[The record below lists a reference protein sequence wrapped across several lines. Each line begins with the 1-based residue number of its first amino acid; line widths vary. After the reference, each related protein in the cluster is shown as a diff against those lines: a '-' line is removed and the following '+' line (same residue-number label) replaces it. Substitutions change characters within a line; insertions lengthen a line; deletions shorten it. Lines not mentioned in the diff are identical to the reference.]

1 MRTLEVALGERTY
14 PIHIGAGVLRDAG
27 PLLAKRGVANA
38 VVVTNSTVAAFWL
51 APLLESLAMAG
62 IAAQTVQIP
71 DGEAHKNWETL
82 QAVVTRLLEL
92 RAERSTTLIALG
104 GGVVGDITGF
114 AAAIYQRGMPFV
126 QVPTTLLA
134 QVDSSVGGK
143 TGINHPLGKNMVGAF
158 HQPRAV
164 LIDTD
169 CLRTL
174 PPRELAAGLAEVIKY
189 GAIRDMG
196 FLAWL
201 EAQMDALNAH
211 DPRALAHAIHE
222 SCRIKAEIVGADER
236 EHGDRA
242 LLNFGH
248 TFGHAIENA
257 MGYGQW
263 LHGEAVAAGMVVAAD
278 VSRRLHRVDAADVER
293 LRTLV
298 ARAGLPTEAPALG
311 FERWMALM
319 GRDKKVVAGTI
330 RYILLDALGR
340 ATVTADV
347 PDAVLRQVLRSG
359 RSIRRD
365 RSGGL
370 RPPMTRSSSPT
381 CRVPATRCPIADFLG
396 VRRAR
401 VPAGADPAPGPGCLP
416 AG

>member
-1 MRTLEVALGERTY
+1 MQTLEVALGERTY
-14 PIHIGAGVLRDAG
+14 PIHIGAGVIRDAG
-27 PLLAKRGVANA
+27 PLLAKRGIANA
-38 VVVTNSTVAAFWL
+38 VIVTNRTVAAFWL
-51 APLLESLAMAG
+51 APLLESLAMAR

-189 GAIRDMG
+189 GAIRDIG

-201 EAQMDALNAH
+201 EAQMDALTAH

-263 LHGEAVAAGMVVAAD
+263 LHGEAVAAGMVVAVD

-298 ARAGLPTEAPALG
+298 ARAGLPTVAPALG
-311 FERWMALM
+311 FDRWMALM
-319 GRDKKVVAGTI
+319 GRDKKVVAGTV

-340 ATVTADV
+340 ASIDSAV
-347 PDAVLRQVLRSG
+347 PDDVLR
-359 RSIRRD
+359 
-365 RSGGL
+365 
-370 RPPMTRSSSPT
+370 
-381 CRVPATRCPIADFLG
+381 AA
-396 VRRAR
+396 
-401 VPAGADPAPGPGCLP
+401 LP
-416 AG
+416 